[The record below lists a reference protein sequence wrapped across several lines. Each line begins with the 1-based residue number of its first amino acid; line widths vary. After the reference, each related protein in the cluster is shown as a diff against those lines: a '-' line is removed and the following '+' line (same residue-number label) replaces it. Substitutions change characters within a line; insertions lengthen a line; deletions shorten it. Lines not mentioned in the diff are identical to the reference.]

1 MTETLRD
8 REEELEELHTELDR
22 LQNQHEQ
29 DDVEMYKEEINKLK
43 NYLNQLSQENEEM
56 RRAQE
61 QQDRLHVQEA
71 MRNRE
76 SDEKENERPEER
88 EPESPGTTPTRQT
101 SSHSADYEAGSVK
114 SNLVIEALKR
124 TIAKQNEEQEA
135 MAHKLKD
142 LEWKNLDYQQQYQIK
157 LQAYIA
163 NSNDQE
169 TLIANL
175 KKELVNLNQQMAE
188 FREVQKQ
195 QELAAFAGQIAEMHS
210 NIQKGAG
217 EGEEGR

>member
-1 MTETLRD
+1 M
-8 REEELEELHTELDR
+8 
-22 LQNQHEQ
+22 
-29 DDVEMYKEEINKLK
+29 
-43 NYLNQLSQENEEM
+43 
-56 RRAQE
+56 
-61 QQDRLHVQEA
+61 
-71 MRNRE
+71 
-76 SDEKENERPEER
+76 
-88 EPESPGTTPTRQT
+88 
-101 SSHSADYEAGSVK
+101 DYEAGSVK

-124 TIAKQNEEQEA
+124 TIAKQNEEQET

-142 LEWKNLDYQQQYQIK
+142 MEWKNLDLQQQYQIK

-175 KKELVNLNQQMAE
+175 KNELSNVNKQMAE

-210 NIQKGAG
+210 NIQKSAG
-217 EGEEGR
+217 EGDTAR